1 MKTDVQTERVHR
13 TWFDK
18 LLLWRRAY
26 QTKISNDQLGVVGRG
41 PTAHASEEAALRRW
55 VEAYGKDASHHP
67 VQAGHRYD
75 G

>member
-1 MKTDVQTERVHR
+1 MKTDVQTKRVHR

-26 QTKISNDQLGVVGRG
+26 QTKISNDQLGVLGRG

-55 VEAYGKDASHHP
+55 VEAYGKDASAP
-67 VQAGHRYD
+67 SP
-75 G
+75 